1 MIYFKKL
8 LAINILFVFAMGISA
23 PAWSFDEMQLQRCL
37 ALKKCEGAD
46 LSGADLSGAKLKAAK
61 LDKVILCKTKFSW
74 GIEND
79 HCK

>member
-46 LSGADLSGAKLKAAK
+46 LSGAKLKAAK